1 VSRRLLCAIG
11 VLAAVLVP
19 KAWAE
24 PDQAAEQKT
33 VMVTSGVVT
42 SKTDDYLVVR
52 NDEDPQLTFTVGE
65 GSELPR
71 PLIAGSDVRVEYEIL
86 EDGTLHAL
94 HVMLNVRRNPKKA
107 SAVAVNADARA
118 LTEDNDTAP
127 NPTDEKSRGQDSGLQ
142 KNQTEDELP
151 ATASY
156 LPLIL
161 VTGLLAF
168 AGGVILRG
176 LRQS

>member
-52 NDEDPQLTFTVGE
+52 NDEDPQLTFMVGE
-65 GSELPR
+65 GTELPR

-94 HVMLNVRRNPKKA
+94 HVMLNVRRDPKKSSTA
-107 SAVAVNADARA
+107 AVTADARM
-118 LTEDNDTAP
+118 LPKENNTGPAP
-127 NPTDEKSRGQDSGLQ
+127 SDEKSRGQHRSLEG
-142 KNQTEDELP
+142 NQTEDEAP
-151 ATASY
+151 STASY
-156 LPLIL
+156 LPVIL